1 MPLIS
6 IITVN
11 YNQPAVT
18 IEFLRSVKQFAG
30 TNDVEVILVDN
41 APAENRA
48 ADFTAAY
55 PGLIYIL
62 SSKNLGYAGG
72 NNLGIKSAKGNYL
85 LLLNNDTEITEGFLT
100 AMVKEMEQNPDIGLL
115 SPLIKYYND
124 KNMIQYAG
132 FTQMDYLTA
141 RNAGIG
147 AMEAD
152 KGQYNGDSRETGF
165 CHGAAVM
172 CRRSDLEKAGLMDE
186 RYFLYYEELDWC
198 EKFKRTGKKIWFT
211 GKAVIY
217 HKESISVGK
226 TSPIKAFFMTRNRM
240 LYIRKNTN
248 LAQSVLFSVY
258 YTLIAVPKQLMVHLK
273 SGRKDLALQTLK
285 GLWWNFTHSSDSH
298 SLGYKIS

>member
-18 IEFLRSVKQFAG
+18 IEFLRSVKEFAG
-30 TNDVEVILVDN
+30 TNEVEVVLVDN

-48 ADFTAAY
+48 ADFAAAY
-55 PGLIYIL
+55 PGLIYIS

-72 NNLGIKSAKGNYL
+72 NNLGIKRAKGDYL
-85 LLLNNDTEITEGFLT
+85 LLLNNDTEITEGFFA
-100 AMVKEMEQNPDIGLL
+100 AMVKEMEQNPEIGLL
-115 SPLIKYYND
+115 SPLIKYYDD
-124 KNMIQYAG
+124 KNIIQYAG

-152 KGQYNGDSRETGF
+152 KGQYNRDSRETGF

-172 CRRSDLEKAGLMDE
+172 CRRTDLEKAGLMDE

-226 TSPIKAFFMTRNRM
+226 ASPIKAFFMTRNRM

-248 LAQSVLFSVY
+248 LPQSVLFSVY

>member
-30 TNDVEVILVDN
+30 TNEVEVVLVDN

-48 ADFTAAY
+48 ADFAAAY

-62 SSKNLGYAGG
+62 SSRNLGYAGG
-72 NNLGIKSAKGNYL
+72 NNLGIRRAKGDYM
-85 LLLNNDTEITEGFLT
+85 LLLNNDTEITEGFLIT
-100 AMVKEMEQNPDIGLL
+100 MVQEMEQRPEAGLL
-115 SPLIKYYND
+115 SPLIKYFDNKD
-124 KNMIQYAG
+124 IIQYAG
-132 FTQMDYLTA
+132 FTTMNYLTA

-147 AMEAD
+147 AMETD

-172 CRRSDLEKAGLMDE
+172 CRRADLEKAGLMDE

-198 EKFKRTGKKIWFT
+198 EKFKKNGKKIWFT

-226 TSPIKAFFMTRNRM
+226 ASPVKAFFMARNRM
-240 LYIRKNTN
+240 LFIRKNTN
-248 LAQSVLFSVY
+248 FPLTFFFSIY
-258 YTLIAVPKQLMVHLK
+258 YTLIAIPKQLIAHLK

-285 GLWWNFTHSSDSH
+285 GLWWNFTHSSNSN

>member
-30 TNDVEVILVDN
+30 TNEVEVVLVDN
-41 APAENRA
+41 APAENWA
-48 ADFTAAY
+48 TDFAAAY
-55 PGLIYIL
+55 PGLIYIS

-72 NNLGIKSAKGNYL
+72 NNLGIKSAKGNYI

-115 SPLIKYYND
+115 SPLIKYYDD
-124 KNMIQYAG
+124 KNIIQYAG

-147 AMEAD
+147 AMETD

-172 CRRSDLEKAGLMDE
+172 CRRTDLEKAGLMDE

-226 TSPIKAFFMTRNRM
+226 ASPIKAFFMTRNRM

-248 LAQSVLFSVY
+248 LPKSVLFSVY
-258 YTLIAVPKQLMVHLK
+258 YTLIAVPKQLMIHLK

-285 GLWWNFTHSSDSH
+285 GLWWNFTHSSDSN

>member
-1 MPLIS
+1 MSLIS

-18 IEFLRSVKQFAG
+18 IEFLKSVKQFAG
-30 TNDVEVILVDN
+30 ISKVEVILVDN

-48 ADFTAAY
+48 EDFVAAY
-55 PGLIYIL
+55 PGLIYL
-62 SSKNLGYAGG
+62 SSSKNLGYAGG
-72 NNLGIKSAKGNYL
+72 NNLGIKSAKGDYL
-85 LLLNNDTEITEGFLT
+85 LLLNNDTEITEGFL
-100 AMVKEMEQNPDIGLL
+100 ASLVKEMEQHPEIGLL
-115 SPLIKYYND
+115 SPLIKYYDN
-124 KNMIQYAG
+124 KNIIQYAG
-132 FTQMDYLTA
+132 FTQMNYLTA

-152 KGQYNGDSRETGF
+152 KGQYNNDSRETGF

-172 CRRSDLEKAGLMDE
+172 CRRTDLEKAGLMDE

-226 TSPIKAFFMTRNRM
+226 ASPIKAFFMTRNRM
-240 LYIRKNTN
+240 LYIRKNTT
-248 LAQSVLFSVY
+248 LPQSALFTIY
-258 YTLIAVPKQLMVHLK
+258 YTLIATPKQLLAHLK
-273 SGRKDLALQTLK
+273 SGRKDLAIQTLK
-285 GLWWNFTHSSDSH
+285 GIWWNFTHSSNSN